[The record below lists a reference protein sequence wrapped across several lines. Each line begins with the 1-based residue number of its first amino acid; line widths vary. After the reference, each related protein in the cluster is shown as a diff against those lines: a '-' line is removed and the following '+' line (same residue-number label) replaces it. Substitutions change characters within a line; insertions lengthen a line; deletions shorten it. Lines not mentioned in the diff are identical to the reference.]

1 MRAQAAGLARALAGI
16 LQAEVLEK
24 TVPLSAVD
32 SPPEVAV
39 ACGGSAV
46 WPALNLKRKFG
57 SFAVFTQRP
66 FFGESFFDAVL
77 RPGHDG
83 PGGKN
88 SLAITGSVGPVS
100 AEVLAA
106 RRASALARFGHPPP
120 PRIGV
125 LIGGA
130 NHAFSFSPEDCG
142 RIRDSLFR
150 ARDELG
156 GGGGTI
162 LATASRRTGAENLAA
177 LRAGNFLQE
186 DGGGNPYLDILAAS
200 DLLAVTGDSVNML
213 SEACSAGVP
222 VLIFPPAARPGWRG
236 RRAGLKFHK
245 FHSELESRGL
255 ARLWDG
261 NLRGWAQWKSPGL
274 DETARAAKWLAEK
287 IRAG

>member
-1 MRAQAAGLARALAGI
+1 MNLIFLWVYNCGMRIWALTNGTAGMRAQAAGLARALAGI

-130 NHAFSFSPEDCG
+130 NRAFSLSPEDCG

-156 GGGGTI
+156 GGGGGRFWRRRRVAPGRRI
-162 LATASRRTGAENLAA
+162 WRRCGREIFCKRTAAGIRIWTFWRRRT
-177 LRAGNFLQE
+177 F
-186 DGGGNPYLDILAAS
+186 
-200 DLLAVTGDSVNML
+200 
-213 SEACSAGVP
+213 
-222 VLIFPPAARPGWRG
+222 WR
-236 RRAGLKFHK
+236 
-245 FHSELESRGL
+245 
-255 ARLWDG
+255 
-261 NLRGWAQWKSPGL
+261 
-274 DETARAAKWLAEK
+274 
-287 IRAG
+287 